1 MITSKFNGFNP
12 YIFKA
17 YYDYIVDHDDIPHLL
32 VNPRFEG
39 TVLPSQFSAA
49 EELILS
55 VSPNAVR
62 GFVIGAK
69 GLSFDTKFSGRIFS
83 VFLPYGCIYEII
95 ATESKIA
102 IPIRVFFVSGAD
114 DEEDEE
120 TAPKGSMQGNDS
132 DGFEIFSENPASSTS
147 KAESGPQDPA
157 LQTQGQT
164 ADAPGPSQEGHAP
177 DDPKTEADSS
187 APQSPGQTEDK
198 QEDIKGDK
206 DPSDNGEP
214 DFTIV

>member
-39 TVLPSQFSAA
+39 TVLPSQFAAA

-114 DEEDEE
+114 DEEDEDS
-120 TAPKGSMQGNDS
+120 APKASDQGNDS
-132 DGFEIFSENPASSTS
+132 DGFEILSDDNPAASAP
-147 KAESGPQDPA
+147 KAEPAPQEPA
-157 LQTQGQT
+157 LQVPEMPKEEMQPAQESVP
-164 ADAPGPSQEGHAP
+164 ADAPQAEPQAP
-177 DDPKTEADSS
+177 AHQGETAV
-187 APQSPGQTEDK
+187 QTEGESKDDK
-198 QEDIKGDK
+198 ET
-206 DPSDNGEP
+206 SDNGEP

>member
-32 VNPRFEG
+32 VNPRYEG
-39 TVLPSQFSAA
+39 TVLPAQFSAA

-102 IPIRVFFVSGAD
+102 IPIRVFFVSDSDD
-114 DEEDEE
+114 DEDADEE
-120 TAPKGSMQGNDS
+120 AVQKSSSLGNDS
-132 DGFEIFSENPASSTS
+132 EGFEILSDSQTASLDEQAPSAQEHSPGAEAQAPQEPQPQAQEEAPAAQSEAQS
-147 KAESGPQDPA
+147 
-157 LQTQGQT
+157 
-164 ADAPGPSQEGHAP
+164 ADAPAPSGQEE
-177 DDPKTEADSS
+177 KKE
-187 APQSPGQTEDK
+187 
-198 QEDIKGDK
+198 QEEE
-206 DPSDNGEP
+206 GEP